1 MSKQSFP
8 RKQTIKLQKKN
19 VVLELVSLKF
29 VLRFDLLLDIFKRC
43 SCRKRFDY
51 WLQLESI
58 HFWRKTF
65 GWLRKGV
72 FPFCGASV
80 PHAKHKLGFHT
91 PFAGLRTFV
100 LLAKNVFARESKLLP
115 ASLQKLNRLQTQPCF
130 LGGLFNI
137 FSNKQGST
145 GHCPTRPSWRCSE
158 WQFEPHPPARSLQ
171 HG

>member
-1 MSKQSFP
+1 MPKQSFS
-8 RKQTIKLQKKN
+8 RKQTTKLQKKN

-29 VLRFDLLLDIFKRC
+29 VLRFDLLLKR
-43 SCRKRFDY
+43 CRKRFDC

-58 HFWRKTF
+58 PFWRKTLVGSAKVCF
-65 GWLRKGV
+65 LSAGHLCHMRNISLGSTHLLLGCERL
-72 FPFCGASV
+72 FCS
-80 PHAKHKLGFHT
+80 
-91 PFAGLRTFV
+91 
-100 LLAKNVFARESKLLP
+100 AKNVFAQESKLLP

-130 LGGLFNI
+130 LGGLFNM